1 MRSDTDT
8 DEGSFAELVRT
19 KLAAG
24 DLPVLYPFAPT
35 VTIGIEVRTKTTL
48 AADQRALSEALQD
61 VRTTWQRSV
70 QQVAANA
77 RAAAL
82 AELRLAPPAP
92 RRRAEALPPNLPPL
106 GLALEEVAA
115 FVGISPNKYKE
126 LERRGLMPAPRI
138 IDGRR
143 VYDRELAHAA
153 FKRLPTTDRNGT
165 ALTTTATADHDT
177 TWEDIDNATP

>member
-1 MRSDTDT
+1 MTNER
-8 DEGSFAELVRT
+8 SFAELVRT

-35 VTIGIEVRTKTTL
+35 VTIDIAAKTKTRL
-48 AADQRALSEALQD
+48 AKDQRALSEALQN
-61 VRTTWQRSV
+61 VRAAWQRSV
-70 QQVAANA
+70 QQAAVNA

-82 AELRLAPPAP
+82 AAPPAP

-126 LERRGLMPAPRI
+126 LERRHAGAEEHRRPPRVRPRACARGI
-138 IDGRR
+138 
-143 VYDRELAHAA
+143 
-153 FKRLPTTDRNGT
+153 
-165 ALTTTATADHDT
+165 
-177 TWEDIDNATP
+177 

>member
-1 MRSDTDT
+1 MKTDT
-8 DEGSFAELVRT
+8 DADKRSFAELVRT

-24 DLPVLYPFAPT
+24 ALPVLYPFSPT
-35 VTIGIEVRTKTTL
+35 VTIGIRATTKTTL
-48 AADQRALSEALQD
+48 AKDQRALSEARQD
-61 VRTTWQRSV
+61 VRAAWQRSV
-70 QQVAANA
+70 QQAAANA

-82 AELRLAPPAP
+82 AAPPVP

-106 GLALEEVAA
+106 GLALAEVAA
-115 FVGISPNKYKE
+115 FVGISSNKYKE

-143 VYDRELAHAA
+143 VYDRELARAA
-153 FKRLPTTDRNGT
+153 FKRLPTTDGNAT
-165 ALTTTATADHDT
+165 ALTTTATGDHDT

>member
-1 MRSDTDT
+1 MTNER
-8 DEGSFAELVRT
+8 SFAELVRT

-35 VTIGIEVRTKTTL
+35 VTIDISAKTKTTL
-48 AADQRALSEALQD
+48 AKDQRALSEALQD
-61 VRTTWQRSV
+61 VRAAWQRSV
-70 QQVAANA
+70 QQAAANA
-77 RAAAL
+77 RAA
-82 AELRLAPPAP
+82 APPAP

-153 FKRLPTTDRNGT
+153 FKRLPTTDGNGT
-165 ALTTTATADHDT
+165 ALTTTATSDQDT

>member
-1 MRSDTDT
+1 MTNER
-8 DEGSFAELVRT
+8 SFAELVRT

-24 DLPVLYPFAPT
+24 ELPVLYPFAPT
-35 VTIGIEVRTKTTL
+35 VTIDISAKTTL
-48 AADQRALSEALQD
+48 AKDQRALSEALQN
-61 VRTTWQRSV
+61 VRAAWQRSV
-70 QQVAANA
+70 QQAAANA

-82 AELRLAPPAP
+82 AAPPSP

-138 IDGRR
+138 MDGRR
-143 VYDRELAHAA
+143 VYDRELARAA
-153 FKRLPTTDRNGT
+153 FKRLPTTDG
-165 ALTTTATADHDT
+165 
-177 TWEDIDNATP
+177 NAPR

>member
-1 MRSDTDT
+1 MTNER
-8 DEGSFAELVRT
+8 SFAELVRT

-35 VTIGIEVRTKTTL
+35 VTIDISAKTTL
-48 AADQRALSEALQD
+48 AKDQRALSEARQD
-61 VRTTWQRSV
+61 VRAAWQRSV
-70 QQVAANA
+70 QQAAANA

-82 AELRLAPPAP
+82 AAPPVP
-92 RRRAEALPPNLPPL
+92 RRRAEALPLNLPPL
-106 GLALEEVAA
+106 GLALAEVAA
-115 FVGISPNKYKE
+115 FVGISSNKYKE

-153 FKRLPTTDRNGT
+153 FKRLPTIDGNRT
-165 ALTTTATADHDT
+165 ATTATGDYDRS
-177 TWEDIDNATP
+177 WEDIDNATP